1 MGRFLI
7 QRLLSTI
14 PVVLGVSIAVFAML
28 HLVPGDP
35 IQMMLGEF
43 QTTPEQVEKLKA
55 QLYLDKPLP
64 EQYLRFVTNAA
75 QGDLGYSIRSKRPVM
90 DEIRD
95 NLPST
100 IVLTLA
106 GLAIA
111 VVIGMTLGI
120 VAAVKQNTWADLAAM
135 IMAMLG
141 VSMPSFWLGLL
152 LIFGFSLKFNW
163 FPATGGGDF
172 KHLVLPAVTLGLGAS
187 AIIARLTRSTML
199 EVLRQEY
206 IITARAKGLRNSVVI
221 IRHAL
226 RNAMIPTIT
235 ILGLQFGQ
243 LLAGT
248 VVIETVFGRPG
259 IGRLIVAAILEKD
272 FPLVQG
278 IVLFIA
284 LAYVLINLLVDVLY
298 AVLDPRIS
306 IGVTIHGRGE
316 YSTSDRNAGMQ
327 VTRAKRPNLFARLRR
342 SKVAVA
348 GFVALLILVIM
359 AVAAPIISPYEPNA
373 VAPKDALL
381 APSGTHLFGTDQYG
395 RDVFSRVVYG
405 TRLSLMVGFISVTIA
420 VVIGTLMGLIAGYYG
435 RWTDTIIMR
444 FVDIMLA
451 FPGILLALA
460 LVSILGP
467 SLPNLMIAVG
477 ISSVPAYA
485 RIVRSSV
492 LSARENVY
500 VDAARVVGATDG
512 VIMRRHVLPNVV
524 APVIV
529 LATLGTASAILWAAS
544 LSFLGLGSQPPTP
557 EWGRMLSEGRN
568 YLREQWWIA
577 TFPGIAIMVTVL
589 AMNLLGDGLRD
600 TLDPRQQ
607 IRA

>member
-1 MGRFLI
+1 M
-7 QRLLSTI
+7 STA
-14 PVVLGVSIAVFAML
+14 PANATPSMAVA
-28 HLVPGDP
+28 
-35 IQMMLGEF
+35 
-43 QTTPEQVEKLKA
+43 
-55 QLYLDKPLP
+55 
-64 EQYLRFVTNAA
+64 
-75 QGDLGYSIRSKRPVM
+75 
-90 DEIRD
+90 
-95 NLPST
+95 
-100 IVLTLA
+100 
-106 GLAIA
+106 
-111 VVIGMTLGI
+111 
-120 VAAVKQNTWADLAAM
+120 
-135 IMAMLG
+135 
-141 VSMPSFWLGLL
+141 
-152 LIFGFSLKFNW
+152 
-163 FPATGGGDF
+163 
-172 KHLVLPAVTLGLGAS
+172 
-187 AIIARLTRSTML
+187 
-199 EVLRQEY
+199 
-206 IITARAKGLRNSVVI
+206 
-221 IRHAL
+221 
-226 RNAMIPTIT
+226 
-235 ILGLQFGQ
+235 
-243 LLAGT
+243 
-248 VVIETVFGRPG
+248 
-259 IGRLIVAAILEKD
+259 
-272 FPLVQG
+272 
-278 IVLFIA
+278 
-284 LAYVLINLLVDVLY
+284 
-298 AVLDPRIS
+298 
-306 IGVTIHGRGE
+306 
-316 YSTSDRNAGMQ
+316 
-327 VTRAKRPNLFARLRR
+327 RAKRPNLFARLRR

-348 GFVALLILVIM
+348 GFIALLILVIM

-373 VAPKDALL
+373 VAPKDALQ
-381 APSGTHLFGTDQYG
+381 APSGSHLFGTDQYG

-568 YLREQWWIA
+568 FLRVQWWIA
-577 TFPGIAIMVTVL
+577 TFPGVAIMVTVL

-607 IRA
+607 IRT